1 MKWDRI
7 EGNWMQFKGH
17 VKAQWGRLTD
27 DQLETIA
34 GKREVLAGRIREVY
48 GLTAEV
54 AEHQITWW
62 QEQLKETE
70 PLKEI
75 Q

>member
-34 GKREVLAGRIREVY
+34 GKRDILAGRIREVY

-62 QEQLKETE
+62 QEQLKEPE

>member
-1 MKWDRI
+1 MNWDRI
-7 EGNWMQFKGH
+7 EGNWKQFSGH

-34 GKREVLAGRIREVY
+34 GKRAILAGRIQEVY